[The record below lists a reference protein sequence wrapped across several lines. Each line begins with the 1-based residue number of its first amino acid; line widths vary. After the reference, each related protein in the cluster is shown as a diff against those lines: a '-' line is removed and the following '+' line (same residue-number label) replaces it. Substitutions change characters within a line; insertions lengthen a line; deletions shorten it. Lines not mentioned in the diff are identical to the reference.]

1 MIVKKTK
8 QLGIFKRGINL
19 YIPTRKSSRAPI
31 NTSGSVLFTTSPSQY
46 LSVPNNVAFTQ
57 NQAFT
62 IETWF
67 YPTNITGGYIW
78 AMNEPNFLTVKY
90 ASSGKFQIDM
100 SWVGLPPGY
109 STLNTTYAIN
119 NWYHV
124 ALTWNG
130 TNGALW
136 INGAQE
142 STFTGAGA
150 TVALG
155 KAFYIGQYQDES
167 QPTPLGNL
175 SNFRVVKGVAVY
187 TGVFTV
193 PTAPLTDT
201 QSAGTNISA
210 ITVGQTQLLLN
221 TVFGANF
228 LVDSSTNAFTVTN
241 NGAVTSSVLNPF

>member
-1 MIVKKTK
+1 MALPGIAIGAGINIGA
-8 QLGIFKRGINL
+8 GIFIGTGTPPVP
-19 YIPTRKSSRAPI
+19 PT
-31 NTSGSVLFTTSPSQY
+31 TGSVLFNATPSQY
-46 LSVPNNVAFTQ
+46 LTVPNNAAFTQ

-78 AMNEPNFLTVKY
+78 SMLQVNFLTVTY
-90 ASSGKFQIDM
+90 RNSGKFVIDM
-100 SWVGLPPGY
+100 SSVGNPPGY
-109 STLNTTYAIN
+109 TTLATTYPIN

-150 TVALG
+150 TVAG
-155 KAFYIGQYQDES
+155 GNAFYIGQYQGQG

-187 TGVFTV
+187 TGAFTP
-193 PTAPLTDT
+193 PTAPLATT
-201 QSAGTNISA
+201 QSSGTNISA
-210 ITVGQTQLLLN
+210 ITGTQTQLLLN
-221 TVFGANF
+221 TVPGAN
-228 LVDSSTNAFTVTN
+228 LLTDSSANNFTVTN
-241 NGAVTSSVLNPF
+241 NGSVTGSTTNPFGL

>member
-1 MIVKKTK
+1 MA
-8 QLGIFKRGINL
+8 INFTGMTFGGMTVQVPA
-19 YIPTRKSSRAPI
+19 PT
-31 NTSGSVLFTTSPSQY
+31 GSVLFTTSPTQY
-46 LSVPNNVAFTQ
+46 LTVPNNAAFTQ

-67 YPTNITGGYIW
+67 RPTNITGGYIW
-78 AMNEPNFLTVKY
+78 SMLQVNFLTMTY
-90 ASSGKFQIDM
+90 RSSGKFQIDM
-100 SWVGLPPGY
+100 SSVGLPPGY
-109 STLNTTYAIN
+109 STLNTTYPIN

-150 TVALG
+150 TVAG
-155 KAFYIGQYQDES
+155 GNAFYIGQYQGQG

-193 PTAPLTDT
+193 PTAPLATT
-201 QSAGTNISA
+201 QSSGTNISA
-210 ITVGQTQLLLN
+210 ITDTQTQLLLN
-221 TVFGANF
+221 TYSGAGF
-228 LVDSSTNAFTVTN
+228 LTDASTNAFTVTN
-241 NGAVTSSVLNPF
+241 NGSVTSDTINPF

>member
-1 MIVKKTK
+1 MTVSIGPGWTI
-8 QLGIFKRGINL
+8 GAGWSIEGG
-19 YIPTRKSSRAPI
+19 API
-31 NTSGSVLFTTSPSQY
+31 LVNGSALFNATPSQY
-46 LSVPNNVAFTQ
+46 LTVPNNAAFTQ

-67 YPTNITGGYIW
+67 YPTNITGGYFW
-78 AMNEPNFLTVKY
+78 SMLQPNFLTVAY
-90 ASSGKFQIDM
+90 RSSGKFQIDM
-100 SWVGLPPGY
+100 SSVGLPPGY
-109 STLNTTYAIN
+109 STLNTTYPIN

-150 TVALG
+150 TVAG
-155 KAFYIGQYQDES
+155 GNAFYIGQYQGQG

-193 PTAPLTDT
+193 PISPLTTT
-201 QSAGTNISA
+201 QGSSTNISA
-210 ITVGQTQLLLN
+210 ITGTQTQLLLN
-221 TVFGANF
+221 TYSAGANF
-228 LVDSSTNAFTVTN
+228 LTDASTNAFTVTN
-241 NGAVTSSVLNPF
+241 NGSVTSNILNPF

>member
-1 MIVKKTK
+1 MVAPITIGTGITIGG
-8 QLGIFKRGINL
+8 GIFMGTGTPPVT
-19 YIPTRKSSRAPI
+19 PT
-31 NTSGSVLFTTSPSQY
+31 TGSVLFSTSPSQY
-46 LSVPNNVAFTQ
+46 LTVPNNAAFTQ

-78 AMNEPNFLTVKY
+78 SMLQVNFLTLVY
-90 ASSGKFQIDM
+90 RNSGKFIIDM
-100 SWVGLPPGY
+100 SSVGNAPGY
-109 STLNTTYAIN
+109 TTLGTTYPIN
-119 NWYHV
+119 NWYHI

-142 STFTGAGA
+142 ATFTGAGA
-150 TVALG
+150 TVAG
-155 KAFYIGQYQDES
+155 GNAFYIGQYQGQG

-193 PTAPLTDT
+193 PTSPLATT
-201 QSAGTNISA
+201 QSSGTNISA
-210 ITVGQTQLLLN
+210 ITGTQTQLLLN
-221 TVFGANF
+221 TVPGAN
-228 LVDSSTNAFTVTN
+228 LLTDSSANNFTVTN
-241 NGAVTSSVLNPF
+241 NGSVTGSTTNPFGL

>member
-1 MIVKKTK
+1 MTFGGMTV
-8 QLGIFKRGINL
+8 QVPA
-19 YIPTRKSSRAPI
+19 PT
-31 NTSGSVLFTTSPSQY
+31 GSVLFTTSPTQY
-46 LSVPNNVAFTQ
+46 LTVPNNAAFTQ

-67 YPTNITGGYIW
+67 RPTNITGGYIW
-78 AMNEPNFLTVKY
+78 SMLQVNFLTMTY
-90 ASSGKFQIDM
+90 RSSGKFQIDM
-100 SWVGLPPGY
+100 SSVGLPPGY
-109 STLNTTYAIN
+109 STLNTTYPIN

-150 TVALG
+150 TVAG
-155 KAFYIGQYQDES
+155 GNAFYIGQYQNQS
-167 QPTPLGNL
+167 QPTPLGYV

-187 TGVFTV
+187 TGAFTV
-193 PTAPLTDT
+193 PTAPLAAT

-210 ITVGQTQLLLN
+210 ITAGQTQLLLN
-221 TVFGANF
+221 TPDNANF
-228 LVDSSTNAFTVTN
+228 LVDSSTNNFTVTN
-241 NGAVTSSVLNPF
+241 NGSVTSNALNPF

>member
-1 MIVKKTK
+1 MA
-8 QLGIFKRGINL
+8 INFTGMTFGGMTVQVPA
-19 YIPTRKSSRAPI
+19 PT
-31 NTSGSVLFTTSPSQY
+31 GSVLFTTSPAQY
-46 LSVPNNVAFTQ
+46 LTVPNNAAFTQ

-67 YPTNITGGYIW
+67 RPTNITGGYIW
-78 AMNEPNFLTVKY
+78 SMLQVNFLTMTY
-90 ASSGKFQIDM
+90 RSSGKFQIDM
-100 SWVGLPPGY
+100 SSVGLPPGY
-109 STLNTTYAIN
+109 STLNTTYPIN

-150 TVALG
+150 TVAG
-155 KAFYIGQYQDES
+155 GNAFYIGQYQNQS
-167 QPTPLGNL
+167 QPTPLGYV

-187 TGVFTV
+187 TGAFTV
-193 PTAPLTDT
+193 PTAPLAAT

-210 ITVGQTQLLLN
+210 ITGTQTQLLLN
-221 TVFGANF
+221 TINDGSF
-228 LVDSSTNAFTVTN
+228 LTDTSANAFTVTN
-241 NGAVTSSVLNPF
+241 NGSVTSAALNPF